1 MLFDPSLDSWTHYE
15 VYGQPTAVLVNAAGD
30 AVHTFDGA
38 FDANEIL
45 ARLGQ
50 M

>member
-1 MLFDPSLDSWTHYE
+1 MLTDPSLDSWVHYD
-15 VYGQPTAVLVNAAGD
+15 VFGQPSAVLVNSAGQ

-38 FDANEIL
+38 FDANEVL